1 MTKLEKRLRIAGV
14 LIAIGLLLELTSLFW
29 HRPLSFFLFVI
40 LGGTFCGAGIL
51 FYLYSLVTLP
61 VASAEGDR
69 L

>member
-1 MTKLEKRLRIAGV
+1 MTKLENHLRVAGGLV
-14 LIAIGLLLELTSLFW
+14 ALGLLLELTSLFW

-51 FYLYSLVTLP
+51 LYLYSLVTLP
-61 VASAEGDR
+61 VARTDQDG